1 MLRVCAHVRMPRVS
15 YLKPV
20 VHALVPICNRGVF
33 PFGVFRVLSAGE
45 DFTVSPR
52 DAIIEAVRDSLAEAF
67 GEGYRGSNPMVTSA
81 TKPEFGDYQAR
92 VNWQQ

>member
-1 MLRVCAHVRMPRVS
+1 MS
-15 YLKPV
+15 Y
-20 VHALVPICNRGVF
+20 F
-33 PFGVFRVLSAGE
+33 FDVFRVFFPRADLSYFLDLFVFFFPRA

-92 VNWQQ
+92 GDLYS

>member
-1 MLRVCAHVRMPRVS
+1 
-15 YLKPV
+15 
-20 VHALVPICNRGVF
+20 
-33 PFGVFRVLSAGE
+33 
-45 DFTVSPR
+45 R

-92 VNWQQ
+92 RDLQ